1 VKKSHIIVLFL
12 IALCIG
18 VFASKLGNVS
28 SYSSYNDAK
37 SKEGKTV
44 QLIGTLAPGKPV
56 NFDPIKD
63 PNSFSFTLVDREGEQ
78 VFVVC
83 YDDMPTD
90 FEKSE
95 EIVLTGAM
103 KENTFYADEMLV
115 KCPSKYMENE
125 IQK

>member
-103 KENTFYADEMLV
+103 KENTFYANEMLV